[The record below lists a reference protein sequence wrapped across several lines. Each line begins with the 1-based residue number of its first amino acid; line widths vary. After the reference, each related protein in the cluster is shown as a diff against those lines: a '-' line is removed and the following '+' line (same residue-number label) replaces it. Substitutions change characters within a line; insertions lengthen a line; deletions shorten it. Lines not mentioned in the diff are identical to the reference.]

1 MPEALK
7 CPSCSAPLEY
17 PAGGGPT
24 MRCPY
29 CNTIVMLDDA
39 AAQKSAGISI
49 NFGSSTRSS
58 IDLSKINDLI
68 RSGNK
73 IGAIKIYRQIHGVGL
88 ADAKRA
94 IDALADGRDIPTPSI
109 NLPFNPAT
117 VTKTVTRSVR
127 LAMFST
133 FGIILFVFATMFFSF
148 HASVHQ
154 AQIATSVIPI
164 PSGIPD
170 LLPAAVAAPAY
181 AHQVLEFGSEGI
193 GPGEFKDSRTIAVS
207 PDGRIYVGEYSDG
220 RVQAFDPQGKFLSE
234 WTIGKDKS
242 LMGLAADRHGSVYA
256 VVPFNIIRYDGETG
270 MPQGN
275 AESNFNGDQENY
287 MDCCVALTG
296 DVWAITSDSQIVDI
310 GPDLRIKS
318 AFSAGEK
325 VGEDLNLERIA
336 VLPTGE
342 IFALDRSKG
351 IFKFASDG
359 RYINRFGPTDDLD
372 KGVVIA
378 PEGLAVDG
386 NARVYESASNP
397 AIRVFNSDGNPIDS
411 FGGDDVVFGLAV
423 DDQNN
428 IYACYRNDHSVKKFV
443 INKN

>member
-17 PAGGGPT
+17 PPGGGPT

-29 CNTIVMLDDA
+29 CNTIVMLSDP
-39 AAQKSAGISI
+39 AAQRSGGISI
-49 NFGSSTRSS
+49 NFGSSVRDS
-58 IDLSKINDLI
+58 IDLTKIAELVQ
-68 RSGNK
+68 SGNK
-73 IGAIKIYRQIHGVGL
+73 IGAIVAYRQMHGVGL
-88 ADAKRA
+88 AAAKAAVEA
-94 IDALADGRDIPTPSI
+94 IAEGRDIPTASSS
-109 NLPFNPAT
+109 LPFNPAA
-117 VTKTVTRSVR
+117 VTKSVTNTVR
-127 LAMFST
+127 LALAGT
-133 FGIILFVFATMFFSF
+133 FGIIACVLAITFFTF
-148 HASVHQ
+148 HAQVQQTQSV
-154 AQIATSVIPI
+154 TPVIPV

-170 LLPAAVAAPAY
+170 LSPAAPAAPAY

-193 GPGEFKDSRTIAVS
+193 GPGQFKDSRTVAVS

-296 DVWAITSDSQIVDI
+296 DIWAITSDAQIVDI

-318 AFSAGEK
+318 AFSASEK
-325 VGEDLNLERIA
+325 VGEDLDLERIA

-351 IFKFASDG
+351 IFKFAPDG

-372 KGVVIA
+372 KGFVVA
-378 PEGLAVDG
+378 PEALAVDG
-386 NARVYESASNP
+386 NARIYESASNP
-397 AIRVFNSDGNPIDS
+397 AIRVFNSDGNPIDT
-411 FGGDDVVFGLAV
+411 FGGNDVVFGLAV

-428 IYACYRNDHSVKKFV
+428 IYACFRNDHLVRKFV
-443 INKN
+443 VDKK